1 MTAITLNLLAEEQQ
15 AQVERARDPIKLFI
29 AVGLGVLTAA
39 VAWGGALSA
48 ILSERQVE
56 LQGLEAQWKK
66 MNDVGQGESD
76 YQKDS
81 DYAAGIVAMNHSRT
95 VMAPQLAMVKDI
107 IPSSVKL
114 THINFAL
121 ATETTGG
128 DSGGEEGAEG
138 KHPARPKQS
147 RHLALELDGVAYDA
161 HPELE
166 VDRFLKSLRNDTR
179 FGPLVEDIQLR
190 SIARTTG
197 EADKSS
203 GALPAVTFVIECSY
217 KEQVKK

>member
-1 MTAITLNLLAEEQQ
+1 MARHNACSPWGRPLPPLWVRSFPDSHEQGFATMIAITLNLLAEEQQ

-81 DYAAGIVAMNHSRT
+81 DYAAGIVTMNHSRT
-95 VMAPQLAMVKDI
+95 VVAPQLAMVKDI

-128 DSGGEEGAEG
+128 
-138 KHPARPKQS
+138 
-147 RHLALELDGVAYDA
+147 
-161 HPELE
+161 
-166 VDRFLKSLRNDTR
+166 
-179 FGPLVEDIQLR
+179 
-190 SIARTTG
+190 
-197 EADKSS
+197 
-203 GALPAVTFVIECSY
+203 
-217 KEQVKK
+217 